1 MDEGHE
7 RNKEK
12 GGQEDEKRIITRIV
26 RNKTIQTI
34 TCFTHERKRSR
45 YSLSFTTI
53 RIRRMC
59 DCLSFTF

>member
-7 RNKEK
+7 YNKEK
-12 GGQEDEKRIITRIV
+12 GGRKDEKRIITRII
-26 RNKTIQTI
+26 RKQTIQTI
-34 TCFTHERKRSR
+34 TYFTHERKRSR

-53 RIRRMC
+53 RIRRLC

>member
-12 GGQEDEKRIITRIV
+12 GGQEDEKRIITRII

-34 TCFTHERKRSR
+34 TYFINGKQYCR

>member
-12 GGQEDEKRIITRIV
+12 GGQEDEKRIITRII

-34 TCFTHERKRSR
+34 TCFAHERKRSR
-45 YSLSFTTI
+45 YSL
-53 RIRRMC
+53 
-59 DCLSFTF
+59 